1 MIFFLLLAS
10 CSNDETL
17 QPSGID
23 WTPDVSRS
31 VTGGQELRIVGRQD
45 GIPLFDKILIP
56 AEAGGKAS
64 WKDGKP
70 VWGNDCTHCMACIC
84 KCPTEAIEYGKVS
97 IGQNRYVCKADA
109 EE

>member
-10 CSNDETL
+10 CSNEETL

-45 GIPLFDKILIP
+45 GTPLFDKILIP

-70 VWGNDCTHCMACIC
+70 VWNTETVDLIAFAPAGGGLP
-84 KCPTEAIEYGKVS
+84 PTDRLPLARSSSVA
-97 IGQNRYVCKADA
+97 R
-109 EE
+109 